1 MTKAKDIIENVDI
14 PNLVPLEDRYFHSGY
29 EIRVWAPEIDNTEI
43 DYTDGKSDCFICGKM
58 VKVATCYW
66 IHRSVAEN
74 ALPFGARYGATGTDA
89 DGYDEDGFG
98 GLGWHAVGTSC
109 KNKVP
114 SDCLYPVGFHKQFG
128 LDDNDNFRI

>member
-29 EIRVWAPEIDNTEI
+29 EIMSDRYEGGNND
-43 DYTDGKSDCFICGKM
+43 DTDGKSDCFVCGKT

-74 ALPFGARYGATGTDA
+74 ALPFGARHA

-114 SDCLYPVGFHKQFG
+114 SDCLYPVGFYKQLG
-128 LDDNDNFRI
+128 W